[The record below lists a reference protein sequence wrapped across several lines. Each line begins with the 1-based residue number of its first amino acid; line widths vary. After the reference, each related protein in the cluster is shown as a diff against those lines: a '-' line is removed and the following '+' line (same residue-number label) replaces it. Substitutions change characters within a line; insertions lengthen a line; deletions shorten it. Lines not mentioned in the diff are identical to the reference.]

1 MTTKKTARINNKYIT
16 LILGALITVSPFSID
31 MYLPSFSEIA
41 KDLGTTPAK
50 ISLSL
55 ASYFI
60 GFAIGQLLYG
70 PLLDRFGRKKPL
82 YYGLALY
89 IIACVGCML
98 SQTIEMLVTFR
109 FIQALGGCVPF
120 VAAIAM
126 IRDFFPVQES
136 AKILSLLMLMLGLSP
151 LLAP

>member
-1 MTTKKTARINNKYIT
+1 MTKDRLDNKFII

-31 MYLPSFSEIA
+31 MYLPAFSLIA
-41 KDLGTTPAK
+41 KDLGTTPEK

-82 YYGLALY
+82 YYGLVLY
-89 IIACVGCML
+89 MIASVGCML
-98 SQTIEMLVTFR
+98 SQTVEALIAFR
-109 FIQALGGCVPF
+109 F
-120 VAAIAM
+120 
-126 IRDFFPVQES
+126 
-136 AKILSLLMLMLGLSP
+136 
-151 LLAP
+151 